1 MKSEEQAARGQ
12 PNPFT
17 LFAECQ
23 QGAKKRNLRKQN
35 IFSLSAFQLH
45 NFAFPSERIIFCV
58 CGRILLRFQG
68 GEGGFFDA

>member
-35 IFSLSAFQLH
+35 IFSPSAFQLH
-45 NFAFPSERIIFCV
+45 NFAFPSERLIFLCV
-58 CGRILLRFQG
+58 WKNFAEISRGGGGLL
-68 GEGGFFDA
+68 